1 MPDGSMS
8 LRHESSQSKA
18 APLPLSDNAAD
29 EARGAFDRA
38 TLLAEY
44 IHTAAAELYEKAIN
58 SQTAD
63 ATDDMHFTLGVSLN
77 TAIAMA
83 VGGVLGFPAAF
94 ALGARRPHPSG
105 QSLV

>member
-1 MPDGSMS
+1 MRLYRDPFFW
-8 LRHESSQSKA
+8 
-18 APLPLSDNAAD
+18 LS
-29 EARGAFDRA
+29 GAKFA
-38 TLLAEY
+38 SAVIVALGLA
-44 IHTAAAELYEKAIN
+44 
-58 SQTAD
+58 
-63 ATDDMHFTLGVSLN
+63 HFTLGVSLN